1 MNNGE
6 FGELGMIPNHL
17 KQKSITYLWDNYN
30 PFQYQGVDSNH
41 QKKGDTFQF
50 EIKADNYILAKVNFL
65 TNFFTLN
72 PK

>member
-17 KQKSITYLWDNYN
+17 KQNLLPIFGIIIIHSNIKVLILI
-30 PFQYQGVDSNH
+30 NH
-41 QKKGDTFQF
+41 QIKGDTFQF

-65 TNFFTLN
+65 TNFLH
-72 PK
+72 

>member
-30 PFQYQGVDSNH
+30 PFQYQGVDSYKSPN
-41 QKKGDTFQF
+41 KR
-50 EIKADNYILAKVNFL
+50 
-65 TNFFTLN
+65 
-72 PK
+72 